1 MDITVVGAGAM
12 GGSYGG
18 LLAAAGNRVRL
29 IDTWQDHVDAI
40 NRDGLRVDGA
50 HGEHRLR
57 LAAATQP
64 DANETADIVLLF
76 TDTNGTAD
84 AARTI
89 AGILSPDGFVV
100 TSQNGIGNVETLEDV
115 LGEGRV
121 VGGSSMCSAAT
132 IGPGHVSLTHL
143 GPTSVGEIRGGSS
156 DRVDAFLA
164 ALEDAGF
171 PSKPAPDIMAEI
183 WQKFVVNCSANAVA
197 AVTGLRSGEFVDIP
211 DLMDYRVR
219 VVEEVM
225 AVLDAK
231 GITLPDPELIKRI
244 CSGGRRMNRPSMLQ
258 HIRMGRKTEIDTL
271 NGALVREAKA
281 LGIPVPYN
289 EALVALLRGRELAQ
303 RRAVHEPDLDY
314 EAWEASFTSADAA

>member
-1 MDITVVGAGAM
+1 M

-29 IDTWQDHVDAI
+29 IDTWQDHVEAI

-50 HGEHRLR
+50 HGEHRLQ
-57 LAAATQP
+57 LSAATQP
-64 DANETADIVLLF
+64 DADETADIVLLF

-100 TSQNGIGNVETLEDV
+100 TSQNGIGNVETLQDI
-115 LGEGRV
+115 LGEARV

-143 GPTSVGEIRGGSS
+143 GPTSVGEVSGGSS

-164 ALEDAGF
+164 ALESAGF

-225 AVLDAK
+225 AVLEAK

-258 HIRMGRKTEIDTL
+258 HVRMGRQTEIDTL

-314 EAWEASFTSADAA
+314 EAWEASFTNADAA

>member
-57 LAAATQP
+57 LPAATQP

-84 AARTI
+84 AARAI

-100 TSQNGIGNVETLEDV
+100 TSQNGIGNVETLQDI

-143 GPTSVGEIRGGSS
+143 GPTSVGEVGGGSS

-164 ALEDAGF
+164 ALEGAGF

-197 AVTGLRSGEFVDIP
+197 AVTGLRSGEFVDVP

-225 AVLDAK
+225 AVLEAK

-258 HIRMGRKTEIDTL
+258 HVRMGRKTEIDTL

-281 LGIPVPYN
+281 QGIPVPYN

-314 EAWEASFTSADAA
+314 DAWEASFTNADAA

>member
-115 LGEGRV
+115 LGEGPV

-143 GPTSVGEIRGGSS
+143 GPTSVGEVRGGSS

-197 AVTGLRSGEFVDIP
+197 AVTGLRSGEFVDIQ

-314 EAWEASFTSADAA
+314 EAWEASFTNADAA

>member
-57 LAAATQP
+57 LPAATQP

-89 AGILSPDGFVV
+89 AGILSADGFVI
-100 TSQNGIGNVETLEDV
+100 TSQNGIGNVETLRDI
-115 LGEGRV
+115 LGEARV

-143 GPTSVGEIRGGSS
+143 GPTSVGEVGGGSS

-197 AVTGLRSGEFVDIP
+197 AVTGLRSGEFVDVP

-225 AVLDAK
+225 AVLEAK

-258 HIRMGRKTEIDTL
+258 HVRMGRKTEIDTL

-314 EAWEASFTSADAA
+314 EAWEASFTNADAA

>member
-57 LAAATQP
+57 LPAATRP
-64 DANETADIVLLF
+64 DANETADLVLLF

-84 AARTI
+84 AAKTI
-89 AGILSPDGFVV
+89 GDILAPDGFVV
-100 TSQNGIGNVETLEDV
+100 TSQNGIGNVETLQGI
-115 LGEGRV
+115 LGAGRV

-143 GPTSVGEIRGGSS
+143 GPTSVGEVGGGSS
-156 DRVDAFLA
+156 DRVDAFLG
-164 ALEDAGF
+164 ALQDAGL
-171 PSKPAPDIMAEI
+171 PAKPAPDIMAEI

-197 AVTGLRSGEFVDIP
+197 AVTGLRSGEFVDLP

-225 AVLDAK
+225 RVLDAK

-258 HIRMGRKTEIDTL
+258 HVRMGRKTEIDTL

-314 EAWEASFTSADAA
+314 EAWEASFASADAA

>member
-29 IDTWQDHVDAI
+29 IDTWQDHVDAV

-89 AGILSPDGFVV
+89 GDILSPDGFVV
-100 TSQNGIGNVETLEDV
+100 TSQNGIGNVETLRDI
-115 LGEGRV
+115 LGDSRV

-143 GPTSVGEIRGGSS
+143 GPTSVGEIGGGSS
-156 DRVDAFLA
+156 ARVEGFLR
-164 ALEDAGF
+164 ALEEAGF

-197 AVTGLRSGEFVDIP
+197 AVTGLRSGEFVDLP
-211 DLMDYRVR
+211 DLMDFRVR

-225 AVLDAK
+225 TVLDAK
-231 GITLPDPELIKRI
+231 GVTLPDPGLIKRI
-244 CSGGRRMNRPSMLQ
+244 CAGGRRMNRPSMLQ
-258 HIRMGRKTEIDTL
+258 HVRMGRKTEIDAL

-281 LGIPVPYN
+281 LGIAVPYN

-303 RRAVHEPDLDY
+303 MRAVHEADLDY
-314 EAWEASFTSADAA
+314 EAWEASFENADAA

>member
-57 LAAATQP
+57 LPAATQP
-64 DANETADIVLLF
+64 DANETADVVLLF

-84 AARTI
+84 AARAI

-100 TSQNGIGNVETLEDV
+100 TSQNGIGNVETLQDI

-143 GPTSVGEIRGGSS
+143 GPTSVGEVGGGSS

-164 ALEDAGF
+164 ALEGAGF

-197 AVTGLRSGEFVDIP
+197 AVTGLRSGEFVDVP

-225 AVLDAK
+225 AVLEAK

-258 HIRMGRKTEIDTL
+258 HVRMGRQTEIDTL
-271 NGALVREAKA
+271 NGALVREARA

-314 EAWEASFTSADAA
+314 DAWEASFTNADAA

>member
-100 TSQNGIGNVETLEDV
+100 TSQNGIGNVETLEGV

>member
-1 MDITVVGAGAM
+1 M

-18 LLAAAGNRVRL
+18 LLAVAGNRVRL

-50 HGEHRLR
+50 NGEHRLQ
-57 LAAATQP
+57 LPAATQP

-100 TSQNGIGNVETLEDV
+100 TSQNGIGNVETLQDI

-143 GPTSVGEIRGGSS
+143 GPTSVGEVGGGSS

-197 AVTGLRSGEFVDIP
+197 AVTGLRSGEFVDVS

-225 AVLDAK
+225 AVLEAK

-258 HIRMGRKTEIDTL
+258 HVRMGRKTEIDTL

-314 EAWEASFTSADAA
+314 EAWEASFTNADAA

>member
-18 LLAAAGNRVRL
+18 LLAAAGNRVSL

-40 NRDGLRVDGA
+40 NRDGLQVDGA
-50 HGEHRLR
+50 HGVHRLR
-57 LAAATQP
+57 LAAATEP
-64 DANETADIVLLF
+64 SAGHSADVVLMF
-76 TDTNGTAD
+76 TDTNGTGE

-89 AGILSPDGFVV
+89 ADILSPDGFVV
-100 TSQNGIGNVETLEDV
+100 TSQNGIGNVEILQEV
-115 LGEGRV
+115 VGEERV

-143 GPTSVGEIRGGSS
+143 GPTSVGEVKGGSS
-156 DRVDAFLA
+156 QRVDAFLA
-164 ALEDAGF
+164 ALEAAGF

-211 DLMDYRVR
+211 DLMEYRVR

-244 CSGGRRMNRPSMLQ
+244 CAGGRRMNRPSMLQ
-258 HIRMGRKTEIDTL
+258 HVRMGRKTEIDTL

-289 EALVALLRGRELAQ
+289 ESLVALLRGRELAQ
-303 RRAVHEPDLDY
+303 MRAVHEPDLDY
-314 EAWEASFTSADAA
+314 EAWEASFENADKG

>member
-57 LAAATQP
+57 LPAATQP

-84 AARTI
+84 AARAI

-100 TSQNGIGNVETLEDV
+100 TSQNGIGNVETLQDI

-143 GPTSVGEIRGGSS
+143 GPTSVGEVGGGSS

-164 ALEDAGF
+164 ALEGAGF

-197 AVTGLRSGEFVDIP
+197 AVTGLRSGEFVDVP

-225 AVLDAK
+225 AVLEAK

-258 HIRMGRKTEIDTL
+258 HVRMGRKTEIDTL

-281 LGIPVPYN
+281 QGTPVPYN

-314 EAWEASFTSADAA
+314 DAWEASFTNADAA

>member
-18 LLAAAGNRVRL
+18 LLAVAGNRVRL

-50 HGEHRLR
+50 NGEHRLQ
-57 LAAATQP
+57 LPAATQP

-100 TSQNGIGNVETLEDV
+100 TSQNGIGNVETLQDI

-143 GPTSVGEIRGGSS
+143 GPTSVGEVGGGSS

-197 AVTGLRSGEFVDIP
+197 AVTGLRSGEFVDVS

-225 AVLDAK
+225 AVLEAK

-258 HIRMGRKTEIDTL
+258 HVRMGRKTEIDTL

-314 EAWEASFTSADAA
+314 EAWEASFTNADAA

>member
-100 TSQNGIGNVETLEDV
+100 TSQNGIGNVETLEEV

-143 GPTSVGEIRGGSS
+143 GPTSVGEVRGGSS

-171 PSKPAPDIMAEI
+171 PSKQAPDIMAEI

-197 AVTGLRSGEFVDIP
+197 AVTGLRSGEFVDIQ

-219 VVEEVM
+219 VVEEVL

-314 EAWEASFTSADAA
+314 EAWEASFTNADAA

>member
-84 AARTI
+84 AARTM

-143 GPTSVGEIRGGSS
+143 GPTSVGEVRGGSS

-231 GITLPDPELIKRI
+231 GITLPDPGLIKRI

-314 EAWEASFTSADAA
+314 EVWEASFTNADAA

>member
-57 LAAATQP
+57 LPAATQP

-84 AARTI
+84 AARAI

-100 TSQNGIGNVETLEDV
+100 TSQNGIGNVETLQDI

-143 GPTSVGEIRGGSS
+143 GPTSVGEVGGGSS

-164 ALEDAGF
+164 ALEGAGF

-197 AVTGLRSGEFVDIP
+197 AVTGLRSGEFVDVP

-225 AVLDAK
+225 AVLKAK

-258 HIRMGRKTEIDTL
+258 HVRMGRKTEIDTL

-281 LGIPVPYN
+281 QGIPVPYN

-314 EAWEASFTSADAA
+314 DAWEASFTNADAA

>member
-57 LAAATQP
+57 LPAATQP
-64 DANETADIVLLF
+64 DANEAADIVLLF
-76 TDTNGTAD
+76 TDTNGTAA

-100 TSQNGIGNVETLEDV
+100 TSQNGIGNVETLRDI
-115 LGEGRV
+115 LGEARV

-143 GPTSVGEIRGGSS
+143 GPTSVGEVGGGSS

-197 AVTGLRSGEFVDIP
+197 AVTGLRSGEFVDVP

-225 AVLDAK
+225 AVLEAK

-314 EAWEASFTSADAA
+314 EAWEASFTNADAA